1 MKKSLPKSIRIF
13 RLILYLMRRVQ
24 IYLENKTD
32 CPGLKD
38 DLAESIKEIELYI
51 SIE

>member
-1 MKKSLPKSIRIF
+1 MKSLPKTIRVIKIA
-13 RLILYLMRRVQ
+13 LLLMRRVQ

-38 DLAESIKEIELYI
+38 DLEHALRQLEQFVSPE
-51 SIE
+51 